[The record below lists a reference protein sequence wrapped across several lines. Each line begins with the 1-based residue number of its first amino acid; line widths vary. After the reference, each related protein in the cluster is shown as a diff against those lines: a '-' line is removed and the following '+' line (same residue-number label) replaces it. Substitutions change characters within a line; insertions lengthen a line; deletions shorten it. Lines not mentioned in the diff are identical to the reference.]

1 MKVLSR
7 DFTLKEKILLLI
19 LSLALIGLAYYQF
32 IDQPVR
38 RELDAAISEKETLQI
53 ELDAVQMQL
62 AQLKRMEKEL
72 ESLSKNNT
80 MGIMGSYNNSK
91 AEIALLNDILEDTQ
105 QYSIVFS
112 DVTRNGDLIRRNFTL
127 QFTVSGYEEAVQ
139 ILTRLSRSECRCRL
153 GNVYCESEDGNV
165 LRGAVSVS
173 ATATFYETMVG
184 GKADAGLPKD
194 QAAASGAN

>member
-38 RELDAAISEKETLQI
+38 RELTAAKSEQETLQI
-53 ELDAVQMQL
+53 ELDAVQIQL
-62 AQLKRMEKEL
+62 AQLKKMEQEL
-72 ESLSKNNT
+72 DSLSNDNT
-80 MGIMGSYNNSK
+80 LGIMGSYNNSK

-105 QYSIVFS
+105 QYSIAFS
-112 DVTRNGDLIRRNFTL
+112 DVTRNGDLIRRNFSL
-127 QFTVSGYEEAVQ
+127 QFTASDYEEAVQ
-139 ILTRLSRSECRCRL
+139 MLTRLSRSECRCRL
-153 GNVYCESEDGNV
+153 GNLYCESEDGNV
-165 LRGAVSVS
+165 LKGPVSVS

-194 QAAASGAN
+194 QAASGAN